1 MTAEVDPIAPLGA
14 GPSFKARLRSWDW
27 PTIWLFAGCL
37 SVWGGALT
45 LPDSWALVRFVG
57 VALALVLHASLA
69 HEIIHG
75 HPFRSARAGDALGMV
90 QLGLAIPYLRFKRT
104 HLAHHMDANLTDP
117 YDDPE
122 TNFMDPA
129 IWSRL
134 TGWQRA
140 VLRFNNTLLGR
151 MLVGPVVSQWFFMC
165 GDWQA
170 VRAGDR
176 VVLRDWLWHI
186 PGVVLTLWLVS
197 LSSMS
202 ILAYLGACYAAL
214 SILKIRTFLE
224 HRAHERAS
232 ARTVVIEGQCPL
244 SFLFLNNSLH
254 VVHHMHPDV
263 SWYRLPAL
271 YRAHKERY
279 LTRNQGYAYRSYAQI
294 IGQYFW
300 RAKDPVPHPLWQE
313 TAKAEMQDPQSPN
326 PA

>member
-1 MTAEVDPIAPLGA
+1 MTAEVDPIAPLGV

-37 SVWGGALT
+37 FVWGGALM

-165 GDWQA
+165 GDWQS
-170 VRAGDR
+170 VRAWWVCDG
-176 VVLRDWLWHI
+176 
-186 PGVVLTLWLVS
+186 
-197 LSSMS
+197 
-202 ILAYLGACYAAL
+202 
-214 SILKIRTFLE
+214 
-224 HRAHERAS
+224 
-232 ARTVVIEGQCPL
+232 
-244 SFLFLNNSLH
+244 
-254 VVHHMHPDV
+254 
-263 SWYRLPAL
+263 
-271 YRAHKERY
+271 
-279 LTRNQGYAYRSYAQI
+279 
-294 IGQYFW
+294 W
-300 RAKDPVPHPLWQE
+300 RHFCQ
-313 TAKAEMQDPQSPN
+313 TA
-326 PA
+326 